1 MQKKPSSL
9 SSPLKMA
16 VSSSVSNMIYLAMFA
31 LSMFVIYRYIKSL
44 DNELKHVRKQIDVL
58 KSAEVH
64 NMVKESYKETVE
76 PQVCAMPSPPAQPA
90 VLATEACKSDDCD
103 NESVCS
109 EEILKIIEDIDQEE
123 DDAQD
128 EIVITKSAI
137 HTDSTPPTL
146 PEVGVSASPPVD
158 ASSPT
163 TDEEP
168 NTTESLMKKTNE
180 ELKAV
185 LKLNGKNIKGTKQEL
200 VRRIL
205 EEI

>member
-1 MQKKPSSL
+1 
-9 SSPLKMA
+9 
-16 VSSSVSNMIYLAMFA
+16 MFA

-64 NMVKESYKETVE
+64 NMVKESYADTVE

-103 NESVCS
+103 SESVCS
-109 EEILKIIEDIDQEE
+109 EEILKIIEDIDQDE
-123 DDAQD
+123 DGAQD
-128 EIVITKSAI
+128 EIIITKSAMNV
-137 HTDSTPPTL
+137 DSTPTL
-146 PEVGVSASPPVD
+146 PEDGVSTSPTPEAPSVD

-180 ELKAV
+180 ELKAI
-185 LKLNGKNIKGTKQEL
+185 LKQNGKNIKGTKQEL